1 MPAGRPQK
9 VDPGALYSFA
19 HQFYWDL
26 RGISEGH
33 FRWRYDEEKY
43 KQLAS
48 AIDSQKVQL
57 DYHQEVALAKAVM
70 REVHEGRLP
79 ESEIKPRLRQM
90 KNNNLEVTRDWLHQ
104 QAAEMARK
112 QEKIP
117 GKPEVIARLLKAR
130 TSEEVRT
137 ICSDAFVQKTIQI
150 EPGITRQV
158 MVPNWSISVGSVLP
172 MYLSQYASEF
182 LAAKSDKRFPASD
195 RATSQLKQLWFLSR
209 ALAGALFGVT
219 TRTAINLVGSKRPE
233 KVFEESRAG
242 KSLRKQKRQRRKP

>member
-1 MPAGRPQK
+1 MPAGRPK
-9 VDPGALYSFA
+9 RVDPGALYSFA

-33 FRWRYDEEKY
+33 FRWRYDEEEY

-48 AIDSQKVQL
+48 SIDSQKVQL
-57 DYHQEVALAKAVM
+57 DYHQKVALAKAVV

-90 KNNNLEVTRDWLHQ
+90 KNNNIEVTRDWLHRE
-104 QAAEMARK
+104 AAQMSRK
-112 QEKIP
+112 QVKVP
-117 GKPEVIARLLKAR
+117 GKPEVIAALLKAQ
-130 TSEEVRT
+130 TPEEVRE
-137 ICSDAFVQKTIQI
+137 ICSDAFVQKSVQI

-158 MVPNWSISVGSVLP
+158 SVPNWSIPVGSVLP
-172 MYLSQYASEF
+172 MYLTQYASEF
-182 LAAKSDKRFPASD
+182 LRAKNDKRFPASD

-233 KVFEESRAG
+233 KVFEESRAA
-242 KSLRKQKRQRRKP
+242 KSLRKQRKQRRKP

>member
-1 MPAGRPQK
+1 
-9 VDPGALYSFA
+9 
-19 HQFYWDL
+19 L

-33 FRWRYDEEKY
+33 VRWKHDEEEY
-43 KQLAS
+43 KRLAN

-57 DYHQEVALAKAVM
+57 DYHQEVALAKAVV

-79 ESEIKPRLRQM
+79 ESQLKERLLEM
-90 KNNNLEVTRDWLHQ
+90 KNSNLEVTRDWLHR

-112 QEKIP
+112 QEKVP
-117 GKPEVIARLLKAR
+117 GKPEVIAALLKAQ
-130 TSEEVRT
+130 TPEEVRE
-137 ICSDAFVQKTIQI
+137 ICSDAFVQKSVQV
-150 EPGITRQV
+150 EPGITRQITIS
-158 MVPNWSISVGSVLP
+158 NWSISSGSVLP
-172 MYLSQYASEF
+172 TYLTQYASEY

-233 KVFEESRAG
+233 QVFEDSRAG
-242 KSLRKQKRQRRKP
+242 KSLRKQKRQRRKL